1 MRAGARGSFKM
12 RNAMIIV
19 TAAGAAVSAS
29 ASAGY
34 FDNFSTTWLP
44 SGAQAGTLAGTVDGQ
59 NGWTTRDAFL
69 TSTTVGKWD
78 QQVMNV
84 NDANGNR
91 KVFRMSNALASSTY
105 SSQVFSAV
113 SGQVAG
119 ETGSALWNNR
129 GTNGSSPLSPAQ
141 YGAYAATDTITSS
154 LSFRSATGAAQSGL
168 GLTWSFSA
176 KQSTVRMSYLRV
188 VDNGST
194 GFDLIYSDPGANGA
208 FAAGYPNLTI
218 ASGLSYTQL
227 HTIDMG
233 IQFVDGVSNVGG
245 AMYGNDIFTIRLNG
259 QTIYTGTTWEAYYY
273 NYERISS
280 GTPRLQAVD
289 SMLFRVSG
297 SNTPSV
303 SGGGFYF
310 EDFSIS
316 NTAIPAPGALALLGV
331 AGLAGSRRRR

>member
-1 MRAGARGSFKM
+1 M

-59 NGWTTRDAFL
+59 NGWTTRDAF
-69 TSTTVGKWD
+69 TSATTVGKWD
-78 QQVMNV
+78 QQVKQV
-84 NDANGNR
+84 NDANVNR
-91 KVFRMSNALASSTY
+91 KVFRMSNAITSSTY

-129 GTNGSSPLSPAQ
+129 GTNGSAPLSPAQ
-141 YGAYAATDTITSS
+141 YGAYAATDTFYSKVA
-154 LSFRSATGAAQSGL
+154 FRSATGAAQAGL
-168 GLTWSFSA
+168 ALTLSASA
-176 KQSTVRMSYLRV
+176 KQSTVRMSWLQLQDTGSGFNLNVYDLLG
-188 VDNGST
+188 NGTFPSAPT
-194 GFDLIYSDPGANGA
+194 
-208 FAAGYPNLTI
+208 TI
-218 ASGLSYTQL
+218 ASGLSYSDL
-227 HTIDMG
+227 HTIEMG
-233 IQFVDGVSNVGG
+233 ITFVDGVSTVGG
-245 AMYGNDIFTIRLNG
+245 QIYGNDVLKIWLNG
-259 QTIYTGTTWEAYYY
+259 SLIHTGSTWESYYY
-273 NYERISS
+273 LNERITA

-297 SNTPSV
+297 TAATGT
-303 SGGGFYF
+303 SGNGFYF
-310 EDFSIS
+310 EDFAIG
-316 NTAIPAPGALALLGV
+316 NTIVPAPGALALLGV

>member
-1 MRAGARGSFKM
+1 MSKISMTLSGVVAVAMAGA
-12 RNAMIIV
+12 
-19 TAAGAAVSAS
+19 

-34 FDNFSTTWLP
+34 WDTFSTTWLP
-44 SGAQAGTLAGTVDGQ
+44 SGAQSGTLAGTVDGQ

-69 TSTTVGKWD
+69 SSTTVGKWD

-91 KVFRMSNALASSTY
+91 NVFRMSNAIASGTY
-105 SSQVFSAV
+105 SSQVFSAT

-119 ETGSALWNNR
+119 ESNAALWNNR
-129 GTNGSSPLSPAQ
+129 GTVGSSPTSPQ
-141 YGAYAATDTITSS
+141 FGAYAATNTITSS
-154 LSFRSATGAAQSGL
+154 LSFRSATGAAQTGL

-176 KQSTVRMSYLRV
+176 KQSSVRMSYLRV

-208 FAAGYPNLTI
+208 FGTGYPNMTI

-233 IQFVDGVSNVGG
+233 ITFVDGVSNVGG
-245 AMYGNDIFTIRLNG
+245 QIFGNDIFTIRLNG
-259 QTIYTGTTWEAYYY
+259 STIYTGTTWEAYYY
-273 NYERISS
+273 NYERITA

-289 SMLFRVSG
+289 SVLFRVSG
-297 SNTPSV
+297 SSTPTL

-316 NTAIPAPGALALLGV
+316 NSAVPAPGAAALV
-331 AGLAGSRRRR
+331 GLAGLCTGRRRKA

>member
-1 MRAGARGSFKM
+1 
-12 RNAMIIV
+12 MIIV

-154 LSFRSATGAAQSGL
+154 ISFRSATGAAQSGL

-194 GFDLIYSDPGANGA
+194 GFDLIYMDPGANGA

-297 SNTPSV
+297 SNTPGV

-310 EDFSIS
+310 EDFAIS
-316 NTAIPAPGALALLGV
+316 NSAIPAPGALALLGV

>member
-1 MRAGARGSFKM
+1 V
-12 RNAMIIV
+12 RNAFSFIV
-19 TAAGAAVSAS
+19 VAGAAVSAQ

-34 FDNFSTTWLP
+34 FDSFSSSWLP
-44 SGAQAGTLAGTVDGQ
+44 SGAQAGTLAGTVDMQ
-59 NGWTTRDAFL
+59 NGWTTRDAF
-69 TSTTVGKWD
+69 TTATTVGKWD
-78 QQVMNV
+78 QQVMQV

-91 KVFRMSNALASSTY
+91 KVFRMSNALASGTY
-105 SSQVFSAV
+105 SSQVFSAT

-119 ETGSALWNNR
+119 ETNAALWNNR
-129 GTNGSSPLSPAQ
+129 GTNGSAPFTPAQ
-141 YGAYAATDTITSS
+141 YGAYSSTSS
-154 LSFRSATGAAQSGL
+154 ISSSISFRSATGAAQAGL

-176 KQSTVRMSYLRV
+176 KQSSVRMSYLRV

-208 FAAGYPNLTI
+208 FGAGYPNLTI

-245 AMYGNDIFTIRLNG
+245 SIFGNDVFTIRLNG

-273 NYERISS
+273 NNERITA

-297 SNTPSV
+297 SNTPGV

-310 EDFSIS
+310 EDFAIS
-316 NTAIPAPGALALLGV
+316 NSAIPAPGALALLGV
-331 AGLAGSRRRR
+331 AGLAASRRRR